1 MPTVISAAPMNTA
14 GLVPFLSNTPDV
26 LFPVQPGTAALVINQ
41 VACDQFINDLQ
52 TQIPALV
59 AAAPAALAALAA
71 GVAAAK
77 AALPGFEATL
87 RDAIAA
93 ANAAGVAAGGG
104 GPAAL
109 AAAIAAINAVSR
121 CKLSA
126 ATTVDEFILNT
137 PMTRAGAPA
146 SAILYTFGMAF
157 DQLLFSR
164 PPPCRVREFVIN
176 LLPINIEAI
185 ARGSANPTNPAN
197 PAGCS
202 GEGLDVVISELEK
215 LEGLK
220 IVLIARAPKCPAYVP
235 PPLSIN
241 PHVGLSLGSAFG
253 RRGFYEKYLKYK
265 QKYIDLKN
273 QLVLRNR

>member
-59 AAAPAALAALAA
+59 AAAPAALAASAA
-71 GVAAAK
+71 GVATAK
-77 AALPGFEATL
+77 AALPGLEATL

-93 ANAAGVAAGGG
+93 ANAAGAGGG

-146 SAILYTFGMAF
+146 SAISYTFGMAF

-164 PPPCRVREFVIN
+164 PPPCRVTEFVIN

-185 ARGSANPTNPAN
+185 ARGIANPSNPAN
-197 PAGCS
+197 PTGCGGAGL
-202 GEGLDVVISELEK
+202 EVVIGELEK

-220 IVLIARAPKCPAYVP
+220 MVLIARAPKCPAYVP

-265 QKYIDLKN
+265 QKYN
-273 QLVLRNR
+273 QLKAELLLRKL

>member
-1 MPTVISAAPMNTA
+1 MPTVISAPPMNTS

-26 LFPVQPGTAALVINQ
+26 LFPVQPGTALVINQ
-41 VACDQFINDLQ
+41 TACDQFINDLQ

-59 AAAPAALAALAA
+59 AAAPAALAASAA
-71 GVAAAK
+71 GVATAK
-77 AALPGFEATL
+77 AALPGLEATL
-87 RDAIAA
+87 RAA
-93 ANAAGVAAGGG
+93 VEAARGAGAGGG
-104 GPAAL
+104 GPAAV
-109 AAAIAAINAVSR
+109 IAAINAVSR
-121 CKLSA
+121 CKLGA

-164 PPPCRVREFVIN
+164 PPPCRVTEFVIN

-185 ARGSANPTNPAN
+185 ARGIANPSNPAN
-197 PAGCS
+197 PTGCGGAGL
-202 GEGLDVVISELEK
+202 EVVIGELEK

-220 IVLIARAPKCPAYVP
+220 MVLIARAPKCPAYVP

-265 QKYIDLKN
+265 QKYN
-273 QLVLRNR
+273 QLKADLLLRKL